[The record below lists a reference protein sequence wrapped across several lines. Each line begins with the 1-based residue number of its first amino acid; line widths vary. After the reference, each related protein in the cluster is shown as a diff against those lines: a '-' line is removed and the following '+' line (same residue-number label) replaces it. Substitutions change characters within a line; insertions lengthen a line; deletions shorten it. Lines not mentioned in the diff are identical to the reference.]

1 MSDLDDDS
9 FEASETDS
17 DHAAYRPNRWHGA
30 PSTWASYTEE
40 ERGLAASLDMLRN
53 EDLSVHLYN
62 AHALNRRA
70 RDIERGETVE
80 EFPGVPTESQ
90 AWRPPKTWTAWPL
103 PPDEVPRSGEQV
115 GPGDS
120 FEGHTFKREE
130 DGAPSRELED
140 VLTGVVLK
148 FAKERFESRESA
160 GEDEK
165 YEGKGKGRVIL
176 EDDADSTGSEYLQSS
191 SDGNGGAP
199 SIIKEGPG
207 SPPANIRMKPVVSAD
222 EESSRVLLRPS
233 IRHTLSK
240 LDEVLMALHHARKA
254 CYKYS
259 HSEAG
264 ITDEESTLGNIA
276 SEQTPPSKKARGRP
290 RRFANLPERSKPPE
304 PQVEELDQADL
315 LKTRKKKQ
323 GRPIKLHERL
333 EGETQE
339 DYLVRIAKLQ
349 KRPLPVFA
357 LLTEPKHPKSPSP
370 NRTRKR
376 SSPRNR
382 INPGK
387 PRFSRQRKLGLR
399 DWSEVLGAAALV
411 GFPDDVVERATRRCA
426 NLFGEGMDV
435 RRMMEVPFSERE
447 AGHTL
452 TRYEPQLI
460 PAFDDNLV
468 DTPSS
473 SGSDS
478 DSEPDMQPTPRSS
491 FQARKYIVFCP
502 VPDCQR
508 RKRGFVD
515 TNALKRHLEAAHN
528 IAKEEVADWIL
539 PSDEE
544 MEGAVHVDGFLR
556 PVKRVRGMRG
566 KYRSRKGREVALEEE
581 EGEEEEQMVERG
593 AEGESEETRS
603 EQAESSDEESRSSVS
618 SYWA

>member
-1 MSDLDDDS
+1 MPDLDDDS

-17 DHAAYRPNRWHGA
+17 DVAALRPNRWHGA
-30 PSTWASYTEE
+30 PSTWASYTEA

-70 RDIERGETVE
+70 RDIERGKTVE
-80 EFPGVPTESQ
+80 EFPGVPTEDQ

-115 GPGDS
+115 GPSDS

-140 VLTGVVLK
+140 VLTGVALK

-165 YEGKGKGRVIL
+165 HEDKGKGRVVL
-176 EDDADSTGSEYLQSS
+176 EDDADITGSEYLQSS
-191 SDGNGGAP
+191 SDGDEGAP
-199 SIIKEGPG
+199 STIKVAPEF
-207 SPPANIRMKPVVSAD
+207 PPAKIRMKPVVSAD
-222 EESSRVLLRPS
+222 EESSRLLLRPS

-264 ITDEESTLGNIA
+264 TTDEESTLGSIV
-276 SEQTPPSKKARGRP
+276 SEGTSPSRRARGRP
-290 RRFANLPERSKPPE
+290 RKFANLPARSKPTE
-304 PQVEELDQADL
+304 SQVEEIDQADL

-323 GRPIKLHERL
+323 GRPTKLCERL

-339 DYLVRIAKLQ
+339 DDLVRIAKLQ
-349 KRPLPVFA
+349 KRPIPVVA
-357 LLTEPKHPKSPSP
+357 PLTEPNPPKSPSP
-370 NRTRKR
+370 SRARER
-376 SSPRNR
+376 SSPRKRANR
-382 INPGK
+382 EEL
-387 PRFSRQRKLGLR
+387 RFSRQRKLGLR

-411 GFPDDVVERATRRCA
+411 GFPNDVVERATRRCA

-435 RRMMEVPFSERE
+435 RRMMEVPYSERE

-460 PAFDDNLV
+460 PPFDANLV
-468 DTPSS
+468 DTSSS

-478 DSEPDMQPTPRSS
+478 DSEPDGQPTPRSS
-491 FQARKYIVFCP
+491 LQARKYNVFCP

-508 RKRGFVD
+508 GKRGFVD
-515 TNALKRHLEAAHN
+515 ANALKRHLEIAHN
-528 IAKEEVADWIL
+528 IDKEEIADWIL

-544 MEGAVHVDGFLR
+544 MDGAVHVDGFLR
-556 PVKRVRGMRG
+556 PVKRIRGARG
-566 KYRSRKGREVALEEE
+566 KYRSRKSKEVALEEE
-581 EGEEEEQMVERG
+581 EEMVERG
-593 AEGESEETRS
+593 AEGESEEIRS

-618 SYWA
+618 SYCT